1 MFRRRRSQRK
11 NNRIYHLDDP
21 SQIRLVQTSV
31 QGHNTQEDIT
41 ANVYAAGVYHFQR
54 RDELLALWRSL
65 SLREQD
71 VVAYTCLGFK
81 NRYIAARMGISQET
95 VKSYLRN
102 IFNKLR
108 VNSKADIRVLFA
120 DLGFEAWN
128 KPYP

>member
-1 MFRRRRSQRK
+1 M
-11 NNRIYHLDDP
+11 
-21 SQIRLVQTSV
+21 
-31 QGHNTQEDIT
+31 
-41 ANVYAAGVYHFQR
+41 YHFQR

-81 NRYIAARMGISQET
+81 NRYIAALMGVSQET

-102 IFNKLR
+102 IFNKLG
-108 VNSKADIRVLFA
+108 VNSKVDLRVLFA

-128 KPYP
+128 KPNP